1 MLPDPDAFVEVEAAV
16 SPALMNEVRDGF
28 MVEDVSILLPKFSF
42 ASELKLVKTLS
53 EMGMPDLF
61 TWTVA
66 RVAILLRQA
75 VETSHPIQTM

>member
-66 RVAILLRQA
+66 DLSGIAPLKPKVDGYRR
-75 VETSHPIQTM
+75 